1 MRKKVYLSLCALVFL
16 TLSTI
21 AQTVTVTGKVLDDKS
36 LAVPSATILEKGT
49 KNAVFAGADGSF
61 SIKVKT
67 GATLI
72 VSSVGF
78 ETQQVKAASNL
89 TVKLVSEDVAL
100 SEVVVTG
107 YQTLQ
112 KRAVTGSIATVKAE
126 QIKNAPIGSF
136 DQMLQGQAAGTLIQ
150 ANSGQP
156 GAAANVIIRGIGS
169 ISGGTEPLYILDG
182 IQISAQNF
190 SSINPSDFETVNIL
204 KDASTTAQY
213 GSRGANGVIVITT
226 KRGKSGQ
233 TKFEYN
239 AQYGQSSFPTNKL
252 VLMNT
257 NQKLDYEI
265 ARGNPYGWTAA
276 ELDSLRKIDVNW
288 QDLITRTGITN
299 NHQVSA
305 SGGNEKTTFYAS
317 LGLFNQTGTVVST
330 GLKRYN
336 ARLNIENK
344 ASQNL
349 KFGLNA
355 AAGWSKFENTTESNA
370 SVGSPL
376 NAVRWGNPYERPIN
390 PNTGTYQQF
399 VSGQPN
405 PFLDINETRRNTNEL
420 KITTSAF
427 LEAQLPFV
435 LKGLSF
441 RTNWGIDYE
450 NWDQTGLFTRFS
462 TAGQTALGNQG
473 QYNKTARL
481 LTRYT
486 GTSSL
491 NYNKSVGEHTF
502 SVGLYNEF
510 VNRILTNFGYNA
522 YGLTGNLQ
530 NGAGV
535 TNGSATY
542 LPRVSESRTENALIS
557 YFAIGNYSYKNR
569 YFANASY
576 RRDGSSKFG
585 ANNRFANFYTVGAA
599 WVISDEAF
607 FKKVR
612 FVNNLKLSTSYGT
625 VGSQEGINDF
635 SARELFSPRAYVGI
649 NGQGLSSLP
658 DQNLTWEERR
668 KFNIGINGSLFKRK
682 LTVGVD
688 FYNDVTNRL
697 FFANQLSR
705 TTGFG
710 TQTTN
715 IGKLQNRGWEFTIV
729 TENIKQRNFSWTTTV
744 NFTINKNKV
753 LALAPTT
760 LPTGVVSGISITKV
774 GLPLFSNYLVKFD
787 GVNPS
792 NGNPLYRRPN
802 GTITE
807 VYDDANDRQ
816 VFGTRLA
823 PYFGGITNRF
833 NVYGV
838 EVSALFTYSFGNLVY
853 NNDRLNVE
861 EPSYFG
867 DNLAASRLTEWR
879 KPGDITNM
887 PRAGYT
893 FENRASTTFFLED
906 GSFIR
911 LRNVQV
917 AYSLPSKTTK
927 SLKINSLRFFLL
939 GENLW
944 VGTKFKAWDPELG
957 TGGVLTGAQ
966 YPALRTITGGITVGF

>member
-257 NQKLDYEI
+257 NEKLDYEI

-276 ELDSLRKIDVNW
+276 DLDSLRKIDVNW
-288 QDLITRTGITN
+288 QDLITRTGITH
-299 NHQVSA
+299 NHQISA
-305 SGGNEKTTFYAS
+305 SGGNEKTTFYTS
-317 LGLFNQTGTVVST
+317 IGLFNQTGTVVAT
-330 GLKRYN
+330 GLRRYN

-355 AAGWSKFENTTESNA
+355 AAGWSKFENTTEANTGIA
-370 SVGSPL
+370 SPL

-390 PNTGTYQQF
+390 PFTGQYQQF

-441 RTNWGIDYE
+441 RTNWGVDYE

-462 TAGQTALGNQG
+462 TAGQAALGNQG
-473 QYNKTARL
+473 QYNKTTRL

-491 NYNKSVGEHTF
+491 NYGKSINDHTF

-510 VNRILTNFGYNA
+510 VNRILSSFGYSA
-522 YGLTGNLQ
+522 YGLTGNIQ
-530 NGAGV
+530 NGGGV

-542 LPRVSESRTENALIS
+542 LPSVTEGRTENALIS
-557 YFAIGNYSYKNR
+557 YFGIANYSFKNR

-585 ANNRFANFYTVGAA
+585 SNNRFANFYTVGAA
-599 WVISDEAF
+599 WVISDESF

-625 VGSQEGINDF
+625 VGSQEGIGDF
-635 SARELFSPRAYVGI
+635 SARELFAPRGYLGV
-649 NGQGLSSLP
+649 NGPGLSTLP

-668 KFNIGINGSLFKRK
+668 KFNIGINGSLFKGK
-682 LTVGVD
+682 LTIGVD

-705 TTGFG
+705 TTGFA

-715 IGKLQNRGWEFTIV
+715 IGKLQNRGWEFTVV

-760 LPTGVVSGISITKV
+760 LPTGVVAGISITKI

-792 NGNPLYRRPN
+792 NGNPLYRRPD

-816 VFGTRLA
+816 VFGTRVA
-823 PYFGGITNRF
+823 PYFGGITNKF
-833 NVYGV
+833 NVYGI

-861 EPSYFG
+861 EPSYFW
-867 DNLAASRLTEWR
+867 DNLAVSRLTEWR
-879 KPGDITNM
+879 KPGDITNV

-893 FENRASTTFFLED
+893 FTQRANTTMFLED

-917 AYSLPSKTTK
+917 AYNLPAKTAK

-966 YPALRTITGGITVGF
+966 YPALRTLTGGITVGF